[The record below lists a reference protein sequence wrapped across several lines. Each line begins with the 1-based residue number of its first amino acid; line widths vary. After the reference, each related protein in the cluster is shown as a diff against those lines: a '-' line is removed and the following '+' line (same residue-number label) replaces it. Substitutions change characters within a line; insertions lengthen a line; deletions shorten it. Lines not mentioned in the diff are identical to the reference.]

1 MLGAICRLQ
10 FDVILYPKCNDMADT
25 PWYATCSLLGYANSS
40 IGSTCIHPSPPMMEC
55 LYLLS
60 SSIHNL
66 GMSHHQSYLITVP
79 QRMLA
84 KFSAEFARSV
94 DDRDSLDM
102 LQVLYDLSFLRHL
115 TSKWKNA
122 EVPALG
128 HAIDRLQ
135 SHVCISYLPLCGM
148 VR

>member
-84 KFSAEFARSV
+84 KFSAEFARSI
-94 DDRDSLDM
+94 DDGDSLDM

-115 TSKWKNA
+115 ASKWKNA